1 MLKVNEYFNGK
12 VKSIGLTNEDG
23 KSTIGVMETGDYEF
37 NTTTVEHMTV
47 VSGSLKVMQ
56 PGAVEWQSY
65 SNGQTFDVAANV
77 RFKVR
82 AEEQTAYIC
91 FYE

>member
-1 MLKVNEYFNGK
+1 MLKINEYFNGK

-23 KSTIGVMETGDYEF
+23 KSTVGVMEEGEYEF
-37 NTTTVEHMTV
+37 NTSSVEHMTV

-56 PGAVEWQSY
+56 PQAVEWQSY
-65 SNGQTFDVAANV
+65 SNGQTFTVAANV

-82 AEEQTAYIC
+82 VEEQTAYIC